1 MERKLERQAGD
12 WVWRALN
19 ALFRTGA
26 SQMRASHH
34 PVYLPQQLQCGKNE
48 FPPFSSSFLNEIKSN
63 SKFHLPELAKKV
75 SPCFEKSTPW
85 NCQKQN
91 KTKKPWGFT
100 RYPEN
105 GEKGPGL
112 FSRGAHYSYLGT
124 LCHTVKGCS
133 STSTDHQVHKLCV
146 GSERAPQWSSV
157 ASSVLK
163 ADALEFRLQ
172 KYLQVSLHM
181 GDLLGEVSASRDP
194 PSIQS
199 KAPASRSLVSRTSH
213 LNLSQWSFF
222 FYF

>member
-1 MERKLERQAGD
+1 MHNFEERKHKILGVDWRKKGRLEMERKLERQAGD

-146 GSERAPQWSSV
+146 GSREGPTMV
-157 ASSVLK
+157 FCCL
-163 ADALEFRLQ
+163 FC
-172 KYLQVSLHM
+172 
-181 GDLLGEVSASRDP
+181 
-194 PSIQS
+194 
-199 KAPASRSLVSRTSH
+199 
-213 LNLSQWSFF
+213 SQGWCSGV
-222 FYF
+222 